1 MTLAGVISIIVVLSA
16 ILALFGGLLWREM
29 ER

>member
-1 MTLAGVISIIVVLSA
+1 MTLAGVISIVVVLGA
-16 ILALFGGLLWREM
+16 ILALFGGLLWREI